1 MKSSIKKNIVTEY
14 LKKYPDMPYLRLAR
28 MIYNEPGNNKLWSSA
43 ESLRTCLRYY
53 SGSTG
58 KKNMK
63 NLVDKSLLQEKRK
76 QFSWNKLPDG
86 EKQIDW
92 RNPTRVKGGKCL
104 ILSDIHIPYHDNP
117 ALESAL
123 EFGYK
128 KGVDT
133 IYLNGD
139 TFDFYQISRFVK
151 DPRMRSFKDELYM
164 GRDFFKSL
172 RESFPDANIYFKE
185 GNHEVRYE
193 LYMIS
198 KAPELWGI
206 AEFEL
211 SKMLQLDRF
220 NIDHVGSSKWAKFGK
235 LRIAHGH
242 EGGKS
247 FTNPVNAARGVFL
260 KSYQSIII
268 GHHHQPAAHTEN
280 TWDGDPITCWSTG
293 CLCDLYPAYMPRNKW
308 QHGFAYA
315 ELIDDQGGF
324 IVENKRI
331 LNKMVIPV

>member
-1 MKSSIKKNIVTEY
+1 MSKSTIKGDIIKKHLE
-14 LKKYPDMPYLRLAR
+14 KYPKMPNLRLAKF
-28 MIYNEPGNNKLWSSA
+28 IYYSPGNEKVYKDV
-43 ESLRTCLRYY
+43 EDVRSLIRYY
-53 SGSTG
+53 KGAKGQTS
-58 KKNMK
+58 K
-63 NLVDKSLLQEKRK
+63 LLADKSFVQPKGSA
-76 QFSWNKLPDG
+76 FSWKQLPEG

-92 RNPTRVKGGKCL
+92 KNPTQIEGGNCL
-104 ILSDIHIPYHDNP
+104 ILSDIHIPYHDNE
-117 ALESAL
+117 AIHAAL

-128 KGVDT
+128 KNVDT

-139 TFDFYQISRFVK
+139 VLDFYQISRFTK
-151 DPRMRSFKDELYM
+151 DPRKRSFGEELEL
-164 GRDFFKSL
+164 GRQFFKSL
-172 RESFPDANIYFKE
+172 REAFPNANIYFKE

-198 KAPELWGI
+198 KAPELLNI
-206 AEFEL
+206 AEFDL
-211 SKMLQLDRF
+211 ANILKLDHF
-220 NIDHVGSSKWAKFGK
+220 DIDHVGSSTWAKFGK

-293 CLCDLYPAYMPRNKW
+293 CLCDLYPTYMPKNKW
-308 QHGFAYA
+308 QLGFAYA
-315 ELIDDQGGF
+315 ELTDDDGGF

-331 LNKMVIPV
+331 LKGKVIPV